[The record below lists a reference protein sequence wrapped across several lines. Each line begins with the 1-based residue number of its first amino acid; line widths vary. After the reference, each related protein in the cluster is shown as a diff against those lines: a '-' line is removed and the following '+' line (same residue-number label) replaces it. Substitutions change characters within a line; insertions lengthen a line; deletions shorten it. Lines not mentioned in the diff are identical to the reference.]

1 MKNKDL
7 MKIGDKELGKI
18 IDLTGIDATYD
29 CNIDDSEDVTNIV
42 VTFEGEELG
51 YMIGNHGKHLDSL
64 QYILQLLI
72 RRAINDE
79 EFAFRLTIDVAG
91 YRKEKDEKLEKFAL
105 QKADD
110 ARILG
115 EYIDLEPMKP
125 YERRVIHMT
134 LQKFDDVST
143 ESHGEGN
150 DRYVRIV
157 PSSEADLGILKDSSE
172 EEEESEE

>member
-1 MKNKDL
+1 MKEKDL
-7 MKIGDKELGKI
+7 IKIVDKELGKI
-18 IDLTGIDATYD
+18 IDLAGIDATYD
-29 CNIDDSEDVTNIV
+29 CNIDDSEEVTNIY
-42 VTFEGEELG
+42 VTFEGQDLG

-79 EFAFRLTIDVAG
+79 DFAFRLTIDVAG
-91 YRKEKDEKLEKFAL
+91 YRQEKDEKLEKFAL

-125 YERRVIHMT
+125 YERRVVHMT
-134 LQKFDDVST
+134 LQKFDDIST
-143 ESHGEGN
+143 ESHGEGR
-150 DRYVRIV
+150 DRYVRII
-157 PSSEADLGILKDSSE
+157 PTSEADLGVLNDSVE